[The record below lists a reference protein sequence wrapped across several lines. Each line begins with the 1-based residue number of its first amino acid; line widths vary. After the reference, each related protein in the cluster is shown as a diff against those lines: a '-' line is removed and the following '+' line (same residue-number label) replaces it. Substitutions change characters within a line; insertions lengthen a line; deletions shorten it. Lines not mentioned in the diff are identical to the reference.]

1 MTTDYDKCPQC
12 NCPMP
17 EPKEGTAFG
26 GWHTEAEIGGWTCTV
41 NQLAAMTAQRDRCA
55 DTLDRIDDLLAD
67 NRKAD
72 DEPLDVALRN
82 VLADTDADFD
92 RVCVE
97 AERLRRQLAQARVSY
112 DALYTQMLE
121 ANAEIEWIEWLRELA
136 AANAIDRVKR
146 AREAAE
152 AAKGKQNA

>member
-1 MTTDYDKCPQC
+1 MSKDYKKCPKC
-12 NCPMP
+12 LCPMP

-112 DALYTQMLE
+112 DALHTRLLE
-121 ANAEIEWIEWLRELA
+121 ANAEIARLRELA
-136 AANAIDRVKR
+136 AASAIDRVKR
-146 AREAAE
+146 AREAA
-152 AAKGKQNA
+152 AKGKQNA